1 MSFAKIQDPFVRL
14 PPTPPDFLDNAD
26 EDVND
31 ETIRLALHVLRTERD
46 ALAHILDL
54 YHSDRA
60 AQRSFN
66 HAVNAI
72 GASSLRGGRVIVTGM
87 GKSGKIGLKFVA
99 TLNSLAIRSAFLH
112 PTEAMHG
119 DLGMIGPVRRCSVD
133 FMVGVLTCIHRRT
146 ISLSSSAIRDER
158 LRSCQCFHT

>member
-1 MSFAKIQDPFVRL
+1 MSDPLSLSFAKFPDPFIRL
-14 PPTPPDFLDNAD
+14 PPTPPDFLDSAD
-26 EDVND
+26 EDVDD
-31 ETIRLALHVLRTERD
+31 ETIRLALHVLATERN
-46 ALAHILDL
+46 ALAYVHDL

-66 HAVNAI
+66 QAVNAI
-72 GASSLRGGRVIVTGM
+72 GTSSSRGGRVTVTGM

-119 DLGMIGPVRRCSVD
+119 DLGMIGPVRLNPVR
-133 FMVGVLTCIHRRT
+133 FMVGY
-146 ISLSSSAIRDER
+146 
-158 LRSCQCFHT
+158 